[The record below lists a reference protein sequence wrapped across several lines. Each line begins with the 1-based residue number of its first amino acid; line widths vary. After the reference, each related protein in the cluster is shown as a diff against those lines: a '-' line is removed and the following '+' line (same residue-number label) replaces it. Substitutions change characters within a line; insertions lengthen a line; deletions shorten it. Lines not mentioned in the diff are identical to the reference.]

1 MTFSDIIVL
10 VEPNK
15 KVTMNNYK
23 SWFATPV
30 RNKLYLQIL
39 TKECMKVENV
49 LEEKE
54 NDIMILK
61 IIISEEHFY
70 VIAVYLHPLA

>member
-49 LEEKE
+49 
-54 NDIMILK
+54 
-61 IIISEEHFY
+61 
-70 VIAVYLHPLA
+70 